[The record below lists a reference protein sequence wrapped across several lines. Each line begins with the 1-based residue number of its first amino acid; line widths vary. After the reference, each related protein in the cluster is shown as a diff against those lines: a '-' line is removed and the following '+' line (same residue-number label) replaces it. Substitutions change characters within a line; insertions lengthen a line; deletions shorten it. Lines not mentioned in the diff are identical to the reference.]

1 MSDYESWLVK
11 REEKAERKN
20 AVFWLIFSIIIIGIA
35 MWCFVDTIREYQ
47 FSEKLLREGT
57 CITAE
62 YYEGHNAYQYF
73 EAGKSRFA
81 VCKKSIIYKDQGDTV
96 KMYYTGD
103 DFSQAVPLL
112 ADWVW
117 ITQFGIEIAVMGAGL
132 IGVIRQGK
140 RIHRNNLRKLPVVFS
155 TEQADPKAVLLTE
168 DEQNKKSTCGTV
180 SYMPAV
186 FGCYLAEYVI
196 KRL

>member
-1 MSDYESWLVK
+1 MAKTSDYESWLVK

-96 KMYYTGD
+96 KMYYAGD
-103 DFSQAVPLL
+103 DFSQAV
-112 ADWVW
+112 
-117 ITQFGIEIAVMGAGL
+117 AVMGAGL
-132 IGVIRQGK
+132 IGVIRQEK
-140 RIHRNNLRKLPVVFS
+140 RIHRNNLRKQSNRV
-155 TEQADPKAVLLTE
+155 
-168 DEQNKKSTCGTV
+168 KSE
-180 SYMPAV
+180 SA
-186 FGCYLAEYVI
+186 F
-196 KRL
+196 

>member
-11 REEKAERKN
+11 KEEKAEQKN
-20 AVFWLIFSIIIIGIA
+20 AVFWLIFCIIIIGIA

-47 FSEKLLREGT
+47 FSEKLRRDGT

-117 ITQFGIEIAVMGAGL
+117 ITGFGIEIAVMGAGL

-140 RIHRNNLRKLPVVFS
+140 RIHRNNLRKQSNRVKSESAF
-155 TEQADPKAVLLTE
+155 QADIGSMRVK
-168 DEQNKKSTCGTV
+168 
-180 SYMPAV
+180 
-186 FGCYLAEYVI
+186 
-196 KRL
+196 

>member
-81 VCKKSIIYKDQGDTV
+81 VCKKSIIYKD
-96 KMYYTGD
+96 
-103 DFSQAVPLL
+103 FSQAVPLL

-117 ITQFGIEIAVMGAGL
+117 ITGFGIEIAVMGAGL

-140 RIHRNNLRKLPVVFS
+140 RIHRNNLRKQSNRV
-155 TEQADPKAVLLTE
+155 
-168 DEQNKKSTCGTV
+168 KK
-180 SYMPAV
+180 
-186 FGCYLAEYVI
+186 
-196 KRL
+196 

>member
-11 REEKAERKN
+11 REEKAEQKN
-20 AVFWLIFSIIIIGIA
+20 AVFWLIFCIIIIGIA

-62 YYEGHNAYQYF
+62 YYGGHNAYQYF

-140 RIHRNNLRKLPVVFS
+140 RIHRNNLRRKV
-155 TEQADPKAVLLTE
+155 
-168 DEQNKKSTCGTV
+168 TV
-180 SYMPAV
+180 
-186 FGCYLAEYVI
+186 
-196 KRL
+196 

>member
-1 MSDYESWLVK
+1 MTA
-11 REEKAERKN
+11 RAEGQE
-20 AVFWLIFSIIIIGIA
+20 A
-35 MWCFVDTIREYQ
+35 
-47 FSEKLLREGT
+47 T

-117 ITQFGIEIAVMGAGL
+117 ITGFGIEIAVMGAGL

-140 RIHRNNLRKLPVVFS
+140 RIHRNNLRKQSNRV
-155 TEQADPKAVLLTE
+155 
-168 DEQNKKSTCGTV
+168 KSE
-180 SYMPAV
+180 SA
-186 FGCYLAEYVI
+186 F
-196 KRL
+196 

>member
-81 VCKKSIIYKDQGDTV
+81 VCKKSIIYN
-96 KMYYTGD
+96 TGD

-132 IGVIRQGK
+132 IGVIRQAK
-140 RIHRNNLRKLPVVFS
+140 RIHGK
-155 TEQADPKAVLLTE
+155 
-168 DEQNKKSTCGTV
+168 
-180 SYMPAV
+180 
-186 FGCYLAEYVI
+186 
-196 KRL
+196 

>member
-1 MSDYESWLVK
+1 MNVNDSTGRRAGSKCKRECEEVAEMSDYESWLVK

-35 MWCFVDTIREYQ
+35 MWCFVDTIRELPD
-47 FSEKLLREGT
+47 FSKTPCGKERVLRH
-57 CITAE
+57 E

-81 VCKKSIIYKDQGDTV
+81 ICKKSIIYKDQGDTV

-117 ITQFGIEIAVMGAGL
+117 ITGFGIEIAVMGAGL

-140 RIHRNNLRKLPVVFS
+140 RIHRNNLRKQSNRV
-155 TEQADPKAVLLTE
+155 
-168 DEQNKKSTCGTV
+168 KSE
-180 SYMPAV
+180 SA
-186 FGCYLAEYVI
+186 F
-196 KRL
+196 

>member
-11 REEKAERKN
+11 KEEKAEQKN
-20 AVFWLIFSIIIIGIA
+20 AVFWLIFCIIIIGIA
-35 MWCFVDTIREYQ
+35 MWCFVDTI
-47 FSEKLLREGT
+47 
-57 CITAE
+57 
-62 YYEGHNAYQYF
+62 HAYQYF

-140 RIHRNNLRKLPVVFS
+140 RIHGK
-155 TEQADPKAVLLTE
+155 
-168 DEQNKKSTCGTV
+168 
-180 SYMPAV
+180 
-186 FGCYLAEYVI
+186 
-196 KRL
+196 

>member
-11 REEKAERKN
+11 REEKAEQKN
-20 AVFWLIFSIIIIGIA
+20 AVFWLIFCIIIIGIA

-47 FSEKLLREGT
+47 FSEIEVVTHSMDNVEKYYSERKKYA
-57 CITAE
+57 AE
-62 YYEGHNAYQYF
+62 KVQIRGNQVTGEIKGHNAYQYF

-132 IGVIRQGK
+132 IGVIRQAK
-140 RIHRNNLRKLPVVFS
+140 RIHRNNLRKQSNRV
-155 TEQADPKAVLLTE
+155 
-168 DEQNKKSTCGTV
+168 KSE
-180 SYMPAV
+180 SA
-186 FGCYLAEYVI
+186 F
-196 KRL
+196 

>member
-1 MSDYESWLVK
+1 MVILNYIIQKYQTGD
-11 REEKAERKN
+11 AENIVLFLCRK
-20 AVFWLIFSIIIIGIA
+20 WQ
-35 MWCFVDTIREYQ
+35 E
-47 FSEKLLREGT
+47 
-57 CITAE
+57 
-62 YYEGHNAYQYF
+62 YF

-117 ITQFGIEIAVMGAGL
+117 ITGFGIEIAVMGAGL

-140 RIHRNNLRKLPVVFS
+140 RIHRNNLRKQSNRV
-155 TEQADPKAVLLTE
+155 
-168 DEQNKKSTCGTV
+168 KSE
-180 SYMPAV
+180 SA
-186 FGCYLAEYVI
+186 F
-196 KRL
+196 

>member
-1 MSDYESWLVK
+1 MNDSTGRRAGSKCKRECEEVAEMSDYESWLVK

-140 RIHRNNLRKLPVVFS
+140 RIHRNNLRKQSNRV
-155 TEQADPKAVLLTE
+155 
-168 DEQNKKSTCGTV
+168 KSE
-180 SYMPAV
+180 SA
-186 FGCYLAEYVI
+186 F
-196 KRL
+196 

>member
-62 YYEGHNAYQYF
+62 YYEGHNAYKYF
-73 EAGKSRFA
+73 
-81 VCKKSIIYKDQGDTV
+81 
-96 KMYYTGD
+96 D

-117 ITQFGIEIAVMGAGL
+117 ITGFGIEIAVMGAGL

-140 RIHRNNLRKLPVVFS
+140 RIHRNNLRKQSNRV
-155 TEQADPKAVLLTE
+155 
-168 DEQNKKSTCGTV
+168 KSE
-180 SYMPAV
+180 SA
-186 FGCYLAEYVI
+186 F
-196 KRL
+196 

>member
-117 ITQFGIEIAVMGAGL
+117 ITEFGIEIAVMGAGL

-140 RIHRNNLRKLPVVFS
+140 RIHRNNLRKQSNRVKSESAFQEDIGS
-155 TEQADPKAVLLTE
+155 TGQP
-168 DEQNKKSTCGTV
+168 QGCGRKGG
-180 SYMPAV
+180 SYV
-186 FGCYLAEYVI
+186 WGI
-196 KRL
+196 KWRRQHDGNTWFAI

>member
-81 VCKKSIIYKDQGDTV
+81 VCKKSIIYKDQCDTV

-117 ITQFGIEIAVMGAGL
+117 ITGFGIEIAVMGAGL

-140 RIHRNNLRKLPVVFS
+140 RIHRNNLRKQSNRV
-155 TEQADPKAVLLTE
+155 
-168 DEQNKKSTCGTV
+168 KSE
-180 SYMPAV
+180 SA
-186 FGCYLAEYVI
+186 F
-196 KRL
+196 